1 MNRLRES
8 IKDKVLSMIYEGILI
23 IRAIIKVPKG
33 ISLDRYEC
41 IDCKAIFDK
50 AQICECGSN
59 RFLLNTEKYKMN
71 DFGITCVCEKGKLIN
86 VAHYDCEDGFF
97 EEYEC
102 SRCKNTI
109 SIYEYIEEY

>member
-1 MNRLRES
+1 
-8 IKDKVLSMIYEGILI
+8 
-23 IRAIIKVPKG
+23 
-33 ISLDRYEC
+33 
-41 IDCKAIFDK
+41 
-50 AQICECGSN
+50 
-59 RFLLNTEKYKMN
+59 MN